1 MTTTPEEP
9 AGGRQPNAAEGMARE
24 GAQPDVEGDRDA
36 VVREGDD
43 GTDPDGGSD
52 RDSPATG
59 TGTDAGDEPSD

>member
-24 GAQPDVEGDRDA
+24 GAQPDVEADREA

-43 GTDPDGGSD
+43 GTDPDEGAD
-52 RDSPATG
+52 RDAPDEQ
-59 TGTDAGDEPSD
+59 TD